1 MTGYFLT
8 LEGIDGCGKSTH
20 ARRVADAL
28 TAAGREVVLTREPGA
43 TDLGQK
49 LRKALLETEGPVS
62 DVAEVLGFAAD
73 RAQHVDEVIRPAL
86 GRGEVVISDRFADS
100 TRAYQGSGRGV
111 DREMLERAIELATG
125 GLSPDLTI
133 LIDVDLAVARERSAE
148 TASDR
153 LERESDAFFECVRE
167 GFLELA
173 RREPH
178 RISTIDGSGSLEE
191 TAAAVLATV
200 HERLPDLIR
209 SA

>member
-86 GRGEVVISDRFADS
+86 GS
-100 TRAYQGSGRGV
+100 
-111 DREMLERAIELATG
+111 
-125 GLSPDLTI
+125 
-133 LIDVDLAVARERSAE
+133 
-148 TASDR
+148 
-153 LERESDAFFECVRE
+153 
-167 GFLELA
+167 
-173 RREPH
+173 
-178 RISTIDGSGSLEE
+178 
-191 TAAAVLATV
+191 
-200 HERLPDLIR
+200 
-209 SA
+209 

>member
-100 TRAYQGSGRGV
+100 THAYQGSGRGV

-178 RISTIDGSGSLEE
+178 RISMIDGSGSLEE

-200 HERLPDLIR
+200 HERLPDLKQ